1 MLIFLTGALISSSI
15 IWRYCTGTV
24 MKKLTLLSMT
34 LFSQLCFADIG
45 IVSESY
51 LDTVRDR
58 KIDTNIFYPT
68 KSDQKQQTF
77 AENAAFYGIKA
88 VKNAIIKGD
97 KLPVYFLVHGTSG
110 NWKNQSWL
118 AKELANKG
126 ALVIAANHPGYT
138 SGEASPINVL
148 RMWEQPRDVSFLID
162 QVLSGKYASVIDSSN
177 ITVIGYS
184 LGGYTAMAL
193 AGVRFDILGFEK
205 FCISSQDKSCR
216 YFSDAFTQLTKEDR
230 SMITASYKDSRVTH
244 SIAITPGYIPAI
256 QANSL
261 AELNTKTLI
270 IGAELDKNVPP
281 NTQLL
286 PYLQGHM
293 GNIVYREISQAS
305 HFSFLQNCKPKAA
318 SILEEDAFV
327 CKELGNKKRK
337 TIHKELSNLIQQWGK
352 M

>member
-1 MLIFLTGALISSSI
+1 
-15 IWRYCTGTV
+15 
-24 MKKLTLLSMT
+24 MKKLMLLGMAA
-34 LFSQLCFADIG
+34 FSSLCFADIG
-45 IVSESY
+45 VMSEIY
-51 LDTVRDR
+51 HDDARDR
-58 KIDTNIFYPT
+58 DIKVNFFYPT
-68 KSDQKQQTF
+68 KKDQKRQLF
-77 AENAAFYGIKA
+77 AENAVFYGFKA
-88 VKNAIIKGD
+88 VENGAIKGD

-118 AKELANKG
+118 AKELADKG

-138 SGEASPINVL
+138 SGEATPINVL

-162 QVLSGKYASVIDSSN
+162 KLLSGKYASSVDNTN

-193 AGVRFDILGFEK
+193 SGVKFNMLGFEK
-205 FCISSQDKSCR
+205 FCLNSQDKSCG
-216 YFSDAFTQLTKEDR
+216 YFRDAFSQLSTEDR
-230 SMITASYKDSRVTH
+230 DMITASYKDPRITH

-256 QANSL
+256 QADSL
-261 AELNTKTLI
+261 AELDTKTLI
-270 IGAELDKNVPP
+270 VGAELDKNVPP

-293 GNIVYREISQAS
+293 GNLVYREIPQAS
-305 HFSFLQNCKPKAA
+305 HFSFMQNCKPNA
-318 SILEEDAFV
+318 SDVLGEEAFV
-327 CKELGNKKRK
+327 CKELGDKDRK